1 MKKIE
6 SLKYLMKLDMIV
18 DREAMMTEA
27 QLANEKYFPNFICV
41 RKLAITQGKE
51 EQFLEF
57 VKEINATQK
66 QLDDNQKEMVK
77 KIEDIQKDIKE
88 MFTALKIGSKA

>member
-1 MKKIE
+1 
-6 SLKYLMKLDMIV
+6 MKLDMIV

-66 QLDDNQKEMVK
+66 
-77 KIEDIQKDIKE
+77 
-88 MFTALKIGSKA
+88 